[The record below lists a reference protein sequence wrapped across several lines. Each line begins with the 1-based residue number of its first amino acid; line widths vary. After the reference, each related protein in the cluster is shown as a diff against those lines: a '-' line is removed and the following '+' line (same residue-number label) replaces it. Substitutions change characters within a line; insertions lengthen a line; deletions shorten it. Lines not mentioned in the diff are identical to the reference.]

1 MNQTL
6 VVFKIGHQQ
15 YCVNILKV
23 KEIYKTQET
32 VVLPNKPSF
41 VEGVINLRG
50 DVLCIIN
57 LAKKLNTMSL
67 VDMKNQKVIIVEID
81 SIPVGFLVDEVV
93 GIKHIDDAT
102 IDSTP
107 KVVANEGDFVD
118 SIVKTE
124 DSMIISIDLER
135 VLNINEL
142 KALDNFNK
150 ENSR

>member
-57 LAKKLNTMSL
+57 LAKKLNRFYTCR
-67 VDMKNQKVIIVEID
+67 IF
-81 SIPVGFLVDEVV
+81 G
-93 GIKHIDDAT
+93 
-102 IDSTP
+102 
-107 KVVANEGDFVD
+107 
-118 SIVKTE
+118 
-124 DSMIISIDLER
+124 R
-135 VLNINEL
+135 
-142 KALDNFNK
+142 
-150 ENSR
+150 